1 MKVLLTGFEPFGGE
15 TINPSWE
22 VAKRVSSEGVE
33 GAEIVTALL
42 PTVFGKSINE
52 AVRVIEELKPDLVI
66 SLGQA
71 GGSAEITVERVAI
84 NISDAGSPDNDNN
97 QPVDIPIIEGG
108 PAAYFSTLPIKAM
121 VEDIRCA
128 GIPARVSNTAGTFVC
143 NHVMYGVLHH
153 IAVRQLPVRAGFIHI
168 PYLPE
173 QAVKHRGAPS
183 MSLSDM
189 TRAIKAAIRAAVD
202 FKKYIAPLFFT
213 KRSRPFRSWRKTY
226 SFYGDSGRPQVI

>member
-71 GGSAEITVERVAI
+71 GGSAEITVERWGCGRFFGLDYAARPRLRRYSI
-84 NISDAGSPDNDNN
+84 GLIASK
-97 QPVDIPIIEGG
+97 DI
-108 PAAYFSTLPIKAM
+108 L
-121 VEDIRCA
+121 IRSSLYQ
-128 GIPARVSNTAGTFVC
+128 R
-143 NHVMYGVLHH
+143 
-153 IAVRQLPVRAGFIHI
+153 R
-168 PYLPE
+168 
-173 QAVKHRGAPS
+173 KPS
-183 MSLSDM
+183 SSYMNS
-189 TRAIKAAIRAAVD
+189 
-202 FKKYIAPLFFT
+202 
-213 KRSRPFRSWRKTY
+213 SRETPSQ
-226 SFYGDSGRPQVI
+226 DLV

>member
-84 NISDAGSPDNDNN
+84 NISDAGCRLQKVYSPSFFHKTEPPFSILEKNLLLLWRLWSASS
-97 QPVDIPIIEGG
+97 DIEMGVSGFGRDKKTRHIWL
-108 PAAYFSTLPIKAM
+108 ATLINWLFPRY
-121 VEDIRCA
+121 D
-128 GIPARVSNTAGTFVC
+128 
-143 NHVMYGVLHH
+143 
-153 IAVRQLPVRAGFIHI
+153 RAH
-168 PYLPE
+168 
-173 QAVKHRGAPS
+173 
-183 MSLSDM
+183 
-189 TRAIKAAIRAAVD
+189 
-202 FKKYIAPLFFT
+202 
-213 KRSRPFRSWRKTY
+213 
-226 SFYGDSGRPQVI
+226 